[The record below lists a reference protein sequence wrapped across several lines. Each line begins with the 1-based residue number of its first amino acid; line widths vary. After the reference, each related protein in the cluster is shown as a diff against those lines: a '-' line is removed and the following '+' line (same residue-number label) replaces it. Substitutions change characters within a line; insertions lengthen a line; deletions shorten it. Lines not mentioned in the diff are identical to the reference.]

1 MSTSQKSQRWV
12 SSPPKP
18 RFSSGHHAASRTLVV
33 PRVCA
38 GGGVL
43 GLHQEAPFRGA
54 TSPHTNEEDSLLPL
68 VTNGS
73 MLSVRPV
80 TIPCHSMER
89 WFWFWVVRELRRD
102 GDLAPAAVRGTAQKW
117 FGILF

>member
-1 MSTSQKSQRWV
+1 
-12 SSPPKP
+12 
-18 RFSSGHHAASRTLVV
+18 
-33 PRVCA
+33 
-38 GGGVL
+38 
-43 GLHQEAPFRGA
+43 
-54 TSPHTNEEDSLLPL
+54 
-68 VTNGS
+68 
-73 MLSVRPV
+73 MLSVLPV